1 MLIIFATTQEL
12 ANVRQLASER
22 GHAIREQVDSWETE
36 IAAKLGDLG
45 GICNGIVSGDV
56 GTSDACV
63 NQNRSR
69 NARFGATF
77 DTDLK
82 PASTDD
88 TCFDSTPRVGRTLLV
103 HLARVQRVRTCFED
117 AVQRVQERWQ
127 GRLSQMGEILAGH

>member
-1 MLIIFATTQEL
+1 M
-12 ANVRQLASER
+12 
-22 GHAIREQVDSWETE
+22 DSWETE
-36 IAAKLGDLG
+36 ITAKLGDLG
-45 GICNGIVSGDV
+45 GIFNGIVSGDV

-127 GRLSQMGEILAGH
+127 GRLSQMGEIFAVRVDKRRKYCPRPFAMLTVPSWMPPVTVA